1 MRTLL
6 RGMICGLLLGILVVS
21 AGEGLSHSDHLATP
35 LGRESCWRRT
45 ISSAPGQDS
54 WRSRDKRLHLV
65 VSAGMVGVG
74 FHLLHDRWHCAADES
89 RILVVSLTG
98 LAGVIK
104 ELTDGRKTPSTR
116 SYKDLLADG
125 LGILV
130 GVFLF
135 TK

>member
-1 MRTLL
+1 MRLLL
-6 RGMICGLLLGILVVS
+6 RGMIWGFLLGILVVS
-21 AGEGLSHSDHLATP
+21 AGEALSHSDPLATS

-45 ISSAPGQDS
+45 SSSAPGQDG
-54 WRSRDKRLHLV
+54 WWGRDKRLHLV

-89 RILVVSLTG
+89 RILAVSLTG

-135 TK
+135 AQ

>member
-1 MRTLL
+1 MRPLL
-6 RGMICGLLLGILVVS
+6 RGMIRGLILGMLVVS
-21 AGEGLSHSDHLATP
+21 AGEALSHSDPLATS
-35 LGRESCWRRT
+35 LGLESGWRRT
-45 ISSAPGQDS
+45 SSSAPGQES
-54 WRSRDKRLHLV
+54 WWGRDKRLHLV

-89 RILVVSLTG
+89 RTLAVSMTA

-135 TK
+135 TQ

>member
-1 MRTLL
+1 MRLLL
-6 RGMICGLLLGILVVS
+6 RGMIRGFLLGMLVVS
-21 AGEGLSHSDHLATP
+21 AGEALSHSDPRATS

-45 ISSAPGQDS
+45 SSSASGQDS
-54 WRSRDKRLHLV
+54 WRDRDKRLHLV

-89 RILVVSLTG
+89 RMLAVSMTA
-98 LAGVIK
+98 LAGMIK

-135 TK
+135 TQ